1 MNKLTEFYQ
10 KKIRKRTII
19 LSFFFFLWLIVLSL
33 RLVQL
38 QVIEHKSLRVTVENQ
53 NKRKHEIVPERGTI
67 YDRHGRIM
75 ARSLPV
81 PSVFYVPSE
90 KEPPAAQFD
99 RVAKLRVVLGLSAK
113 DLLRIRTAI
122 RDGDTFIYLKRK
134 TTPEIA
140 GRVKSLAIQ
149 GVGFE
154 EEHKRFYPLGTQA
167 AHVLGAV
174 NMDNAGASGVELQY
188 NALLQGEKGESLI
201 LQDAKKKRYHWE
213 VLKKPVPGQD
223 LSLTIDTTIQ
233 YISERELERAVRE
246 QKAAWGTVIVSSP
259 SSGEIL
265 AMATFPAYDPNEWPP
280 SPYEISSNRAIQE
293 NFEPGS
299 TFKIITACAARE
311 NGAVN
316 FGEIFDCSE
325 GKIRVGGWT
334 ISDHKKMGVL
344 TFSEVIIH
352 SSNVGTVMVGQRLGE
367 ASLFRMIQAFHF
379 GQPTGIDLPGE
390 EKGIFHPLPRWYAS
404 SLASHS
410 IGYGISVTAV
420 QILQAMN
427 VIANGGVLVLPRVA
441 RGADH
446 LSGDRPGT
454 PVNGE
459 RIISERTAKELVDRI
474 FEKVVLEGTGQAAQ
488 INGFA
493 AAGKTG
499 TAQKKDPG
507 GGYTGSRH
515 TASFVGFVPADSPTI
530 SIIVVID
537 DPKVGLHYGGTAAAP
552 VFREIARRVLLYL
565 GQTPDYNPAQKL
577 VTARLRSQARP

>member
-1 MNKLTEFYQ
+1 MNELTGHYQ
-10 KKIRKRTII
+10 KKIHKRTII
-19 LSFFFFLWLIVLSL
+19 LSSFFFLWFIVLSL

-38 QVIEHKSLRVTVENQ
+38 QVIEHKSLRAAAESQ

-67 YDRHGRIM
+67 YDRHGQIM

-81 PSVFYVPSE
+81 PSVFFVPSE

-99 RVAKLRVVLGLSAK
+99 KVARLRSVLELSSK
-113 DLLRIRTAI
+113 DLLRIRAKI
-122 RDGDTFIYLKRK
+122 QDGDTFIYLKRK

-140 GRVKSLAIQ
+140 DRVKSQGIQ
-149 GVGFE
+149 GIGFE

-174 NMDNAGASGVELQY
+174 NMDNVGASGVELQY
-188 NALLQGEKGESLI
+188 DALLQGEKGQSLI

-213 VLKKPVPGQD
+213 VLKKPLPGRD
-223 LSLTIDTTIQ
+223 LSLTIDNTIQ
-233 YISERELERAVRE
+233 YISERELENAVLE
-246 QKAAWGTVIVSSP
+246 QKAAWGTVVVSVP

-265 AMATFPAYDPNEWPP
+265 AMATYPTYDPNEWPP

-316 FGEIFDCSE
+316 FGDIFDCSE

-334 ISDHKKMGVL
+334 ISDHKKLGVL

-352 SSNVGTVMVGQRLGE
+352 SSNVGTVMVGKRLGE

-379 GQPTGIDLPGE
+379 GRPTGIDLPGE
-390 EKGIFHPLPRWYAS
+390 EKGILHSLPEWYAS

-410 IGYGISVTAV
+410 IGYGISVTAI

-427 VIANGGVLVLPRVA
+427 VIANGGLFVPPRIAEVA
-441 RGADH
+441 PDMAG
-446 LSGDRPGT
+446 GRPSVPAG
-454 PVNGE
+454 GE
-459 RIISERTAKELVDRI
+459 RIISERTAKELIHRI
-474 FEKVVLEGTGQAAQ
+474 FEKVVLEGTGQEAQ
-488 INGFA
+488 INGFTV
-493 AAGKTG
+493 AGKTG
-499 TAQKKDPG
+499 TAQKRDPS

-515 TASFVGFVPADSPTI
+515 MASFVGFVPADNPAI

-537 DPKVGLHYGGTAAAP
+537 DPRVGLHYGGTTAAP
-552 VFREIARRVLLYL
+552 VFREIARHVLLYL
-565 GQTPDYNPAQKL
+565 GQTPDYDPTQKII
-577 VTARLRSQARP
+577 TAKLRSQPRP

>member
-1 MNKLTEFYQ
+1 MNELTGFYQ
-10 KKIRKRTII
+10 KKIRKRTVI
-19 LSFFFFLWLIVLSL
+19 LSFFFFLLFIVLSL

-38 QVIEHKSLRVTVENQ
+38 QVIEHKSLRMAVENQ

-67 YDRHGRIM
+67 YDRHGQIM

-81 PSVFYVPSE
+81 PSVFFVPSE

-99 RVAKLRVVLGLSAK
+99 RVATLRSVLELSAK
-113 DLLRIRTAI
+113 DLLRIRAAI

-140 GRVKSLAIQ
+140 ARVKSLGVQ

-154 EEHKRFYPLGTQA
+154 EEHKRFYPLVTQA

-188 NALLQGEKGESLI
+188 NALLQGEKGQSLI

-213 VLKKPVPGQD
+213 VLKKPVPGRD
-223 LSLTIDTTIQ
+223 LSLTIDNTIQ
-233 YISERELERAVRE
+233 YISERELERAVLER
-246 QKAAWGTVIVSSP
+246 QAAWGTVIVSSP

-265 AMATFPAYDPNEWPP
+265 AMATYPAYDPNEWPP

-316 FGEIFDCSE
+316 FGEIFNCSE

-334 ISDHKKMGVL
+334 ISDHKKMEVL

-379 GQPTGIDLPGE
+379 GRPTGIDLPGE
-390 EKGIFHPLPRWYAS
+390 EKGILHPLPKWYVS

-410 IGYGISVTAV
+410 IGYGISVTAI
-420 QILQAMN
+420 QTLQAMN
-427 VIANGGVLVLPRVA
+427 VIANGGLLVPPRVA
-441 RGADH
+441 MRALD
-446 LSGDRPGT
+446 LPGDRPGA
-454 PVNGE
+454 PVSGE
-459 RIISERTAKELVDRI
+459 RIISERTARELVDRI

-488 INGFA
+488 INGFTV
-493 AAGKTG
+493 AGKTG

-515 TASFVGFVPADSPTI
+515 IASFVGFVPAGSPVI

-537 DPKVGLHYGGTAAAP
+537 DPRVGLHYGGTAAAP
-552 VFREIARRVLLYL
+552 VFREIARRVLLYV
-565 GQTPDYNPAQKL
+565 GQTPEYDPAQKL
-577 VTARLRSQARP
+577 VTAKLQSHPRP

>member
-1 MNKLTEFYQ
+1 MNELTGFFQ

-19 LSFFFFLWLIVLSL
+19 LSFFFFLWFIVLSL

-38 QVIEHKSLRVTVENQ
+38 QVIEHKSLRKAAESQ

-67 YDRHGRIM
+67 YDRRGRIL

-81 PSVFYVPSE
+81 PSVFFVPAE
-90 KEPPAAQFD
+90 KESPPAQFG
-99 RVAKLRVVLGLSAK
+99 RVAKLRSILELSAK
-113 DLLRIRTAI
+113 DLLRIRAGI
-122 RDGDTFIYLKRK
+122 EDGDTFIYLKRK
-134 TTPEIA
+134 ADPEIA
-140 GRVKSLAIQ
+140 ARVRDLGIQ
-149 GVGFE
+149 GIGFE

-174 NMDNAGASGVELQY
+174 NMDNAGAAGVELQY
-188 NALLQGEKGESLI
+188 DTLLRGEKGQSLI

-213 VLKKPVPGQD
+213 VLRKPLPGRD
-223 LSLTIDTTIQ
+223 LVLTIDSTIQ

-246 QKAAWGTVIVSSP
+246 QGASWGTVIVSSP
-259 SSGEIL
+259 ASGEIL
-265 AMATFPAYDPNEWPP
+265 AMATHPTYDPNNWPP
-280 SPYEISSNRAIQE
+280 SPYELSSNRAVQE

-334 ISDHKKMGVL
+334 ISDHKKMGIL

-352 SSNVGTVMVGQRLGE
+352 SSNVGTVKVGQRLGE
-367 ASLFRMIQAFHF
+367 AALFRMIQAFHF
-379 GQPTGIDLPGE
+379 GRPTGIDLPGE
-390 EKGIFHPLPRWYAS
+390 EKGILHPLPKWYVS

-410 IGYGISVTAV
+410 IGYGISVTAI
-420 QILQAMN
+420 QLLQAMN
-427 VIANGGVLVLPRVA
+427 VIANGGLLVPPRITRA
-441 RGADH
+441 ADDGH
-446 LSGDRPGT
+446 AVRPQVPT
-454 PVNGE
+454 NGE
-459 RIISERTAKELVDRI
+459 RIIAERTARELVDRI
-474 FEKVVLEGTGQAAQ
+474 FEKVVLEGTGRQAQ
-488 INGFA
+488 ISGFT

-515 TASFVGFVPADSPTI
+515 TASFVGFVPADRPLI

-537 DPKVGLHYGGTAAAP
+537 DPRVGLHYGGTTAAP

-565 GQTPDYNPAQKL
+565 GQTPEYDPAQKL
-577 VTARLRSQARP
+577 VTAKLQSQPRP